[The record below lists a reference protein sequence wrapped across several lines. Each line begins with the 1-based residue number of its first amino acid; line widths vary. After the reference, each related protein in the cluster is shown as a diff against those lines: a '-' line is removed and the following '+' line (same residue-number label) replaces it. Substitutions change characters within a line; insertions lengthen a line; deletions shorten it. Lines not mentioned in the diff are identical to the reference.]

1 MHPFKTVLSR
11 IAAPEW
17 HYTAE
22 VCYWHKFDSVGAPAV
37 KSHHSVFEPFLVV
50 CFNRDNHGRAASQ
63 TNYVGLHAVEPL
75 CSSAL
80 AVAFTMKDGI
90 SASVAQTLLNPECAD
105 KLAIADTVSAYPTL
119 HELSEL
125 VRTNRAGEAL
135 QQEPDDEESGD
146 DADADTRKVQQDKKA
161 LKQARLIVEP
171 NSRPNVY
178 LSETVKDKHMDTS
191 VTSDS
196 RVRKPEHNM
205 YALLSG
211 ISDKRVP

>member
-11 IAAPEW
+11 IAAQEW

-37 KSHHSVFEPFLVV
+37 KSHHSVLEPFLVV

-90 SASVAQTLLNPECAD
+90 SASVAQTLLNPKCAD

-125 VRTNRAGEAL
+125 VRTNRAGECVL
-135 QQEPDDEESGD
+135 QQEPDDEESDD
-146 DADADTRKVQQDKKA
+146 DADTGNLPQDKKA
-161 LKQARLIVEP
+161 LKQARLIVES

-178 LSETVKDKHMDTS
+178 LSETVKEKHMDTS